1 MSSPSHPIAG
11 DDTQHIQDAINL
23 VAAMQPNVNG
33 FRGAVLL
40 NAGDYDI
47 ASQLTI
53 GASGIVLRGVG
64 RNDGDTVLHARG
76 TSQRPLIEV
85 IGTGSQ
91 TFTGN
96 PKRNMIDKTVPVG
109 ATSFRVDS
117 TSGLALGD
125 TVRVERPST
134 DAWIHAVGMD
144 NPPDGD
150 PPWEAGTMNIRYD
163 RTITRIEGNRVF
175 LDAPLANSFEQQYG
189 GGTIQHYTWAGRIDN
204 VGIENLR
211 AESDFASDTDENH
224 SWQFVSIDNAQNVWV
239 RHTTSQYFADSAVL
253 SNPTAKWVAVDDA
266 INLDPKSTVT
276 GERRYTFD
284 LSGQLDMVANSQAN
298 SGRHDFVNNSTRP
311 PGPHVFYNSVA
322 NNALNDTGPHQRWA
336 TGSLFDNIT
345 VHGNNID
352 VRNRGSLGTT
362 HGWSGANMVIWNSTA
377 DGFIVQNPPTA
388 QNWLIGS
395 TGPVIN
401 DTEFGPQP
409 PGYVDSP
416 NAPVTV
422 GGSNSL
428 YQAQMNDSADVR
440 EFHWSGGT
448 GTWSDALAWDK
459 KVAPGVYRI
468 SSRDYLIGDID
479 NYTYDGAARVTST
492 THTSIQRGEPQF
504 RILPPCRSRAWTTYP
519 PTIMWRF
526 TIQHQLD
533 SGERVVHGYLALGMK
548 QAASS
553 EVATDFLQLFDMDA
567 DHRLNFSALGWDSK
581 INSAGTFVGVVDM
594 GAYLDKL
601 QSGSVNVRLNDDT
614 GLDCAM
620 YVATVATPTSDPTG
634 PAVYLDR
641 GGTAIVNSTLAPVNS
656 LFVGGSGAGN
666 LRFQSNGSVEV
677 RSDYVQAANGTLTL
691 ELSASA
697 ANGILQIDDEAQ
709 LAGTLDIQLA
719 AGFNPALNDVF
730 HLMTGAGSIT
740 GQFDMVQLPTLSP
753 GLSWQLMYA
762 ASSVTLQVITGFT
775 AGDYNQDGIV
785 DAGDYTVWRD
795 TLGSSGSGL
804 AADGDGN
811 GVIDLSDYDV
821 WKSNFGHTSNT
832 GAGANANTAVPEPAT
847 SALLMFSATGWCLW
861 RGRFAST
868 IRQRE
873 TPAQR

>member
-1 MSSPSHPIAG
+1 MATPCSTP
-11 DDTQHIQDAINL
+11 
-23 VAAMQPNVNG
+23 
-33 FRGAVLL
+33 
-40 NAGDYDI
+40 
-47 ASQLTI
+47 
-53 GASGIVLRGVG
+53 
-64 RNDGDTVLHARG
+64 DGTA
-76 TSQRPLIEV
+76 QRPLIEV
-85 IGTGSQ
+85 TGTGSQ

-117 TSGLALGD
+117 TSGLAVGD

-189 GGTIQHYTWAGRIDN
+189 GGTIQHYAWTGRIDN
-204 VGIENLR
+204 IGIENLR

-239 RHTTSQYFADSAVL
+239 RHTTSQFFADSAVL

-266 INLDPKSTVT
+266 VNLDPKSTVT

-388 QNWLIGS
+388 QNWLVGS

-440 EFHWSGGT
+440 EFHWSGGS
-448 GTWSDALAWDK
+448 GTWADTLAWDK
-459 KVAPGVYRI
+459 KVAPGVYRV
-468 SSRDYLIGDID
+468 SSRDYLVGDID
-479 NYTYDGAARVTST
+479 NYTYDGAGAANVDNAYVDPAWRTA
-492 THTSIQRGEPQF
+492 IQNSSA
-504 RILPPCRSRAWTTYP
+504 LPITGLDDLSANHNVA
-519 PTIMWRF
+519 F
-526 TIQHQLD
+526 TVQHQLD
-533 SGERVVHGYLALGMK
+533 GGERVVHGYLALGMR

-567 DHRLNFSALGWDSK
+567 SHRLNFSALGWDSK
-581 INSAGTFVGVVDM
+581 INASGTFVGVVDM

-614 GLDCAM
+614 GLDWAM
-620 YVATVATPTSDPTG
+620 YVATVATPLNDPIG
-634 PAVYLDR
+634 PSVYLDR
-641 GGTAIVNSTLAPVNS
+641 GGMAIVNTALAPVHALN
-656 LFVGGSGAGN
+656 VGGSDGGI
-666 LRFQSNGSVEV
+666 LRFQANGTVEV
-677 RSDYVQAANGTLTL
+677 RGDYVQAANGTLTL
-691 ELSASA
+691 ELSAA
-697 ANGILQIDDEAQ
+697 TANGVLKVGDQAQI
-709 LAGTLDIQLA
+709 AGTLDIQLA
-719 AGFNPALNDVF
+719 PGFNPALNDAF
-730 HLMTGAGSIT
+730 HLITGASSIT
-740 GQFDMVQLPTLSP
+740 GQFDSIQLPTLSP
-753 GLSWQLMYA
+753 GLTWQLMYT
-762 ASSVTLQVITGFT
+762 ASNVTLQVIAGTI
-775 AGDYNQDGIV
+775 AGDYNHDGIV
-785 DAGDYTVWRD
+785 DTADYTVWRD
-795 TLGSSGSGL
+795 TLGRTGSGL
-804 AADGDGN
+804 AADGTGPGGVPDG
-811 GVIDLSDYDV
+811 VVDQLDYDF
-821 WKSNFGHTSNT
+821 WKANFGSHS
-832 GAGANANTAVPEPAT
+832 GAGASTITVVPEPAT
-847 SALLMFSATGWCLW
+847 VVMLLTGILTMCRCRRTKL
-861 RGRFAST
+861 S
-868 IRQRE
+868 
-873 TPAQR
+873 